1 MCAAR
6 KFHHRN
12 ISAEQSVDVGQM
24 LANGDFVSHAF
35 IVFVPLVVIVKDH
48 CDDLVEAVDETI
60 GAAPS

>member
-35 IVFVPLVVIVKDH
+35 IVFVRLVVIVKDH
-48 CDDLVEAVDETI
+48 VMI
-60 GAAPS
+60 S